1 MEYKEAKK
9 ELKSYQYYEKRSKA
23 QIDEITRLD
32 SQSKKVTSVITGM
45 PTSYNPHSLEDVW
58 VTYID
63 EVNKLVEYL
72 KKDTEAKKI
81 IRAKLDKLKDIDQES
96 EMILEERYINGK
108 KVWEVADTIYYSIP
122 TTKRKLKKAII
133 QYANI

>member
-1 MEYKEAKK
+1 M
-9 ELKSYQYYEKRSKA
+9 
-23 QIDEITRLD
+23 
-32 SQSKKVTSVITGM
+32 
-45 PTSYNPHSLEDVW
+45 EDVW

-72 KKDTEAKKI
+72 KKDTEAKRI